1 LAGVTIKVKTV
12 ETCTGAE
19 MRYSFRN
26 VFLLAFVMLALGGC
40 ASSGSLQSD
49 SATLER
55 PVPVDASSSEKAQ
68 KLWQVFE
75 RYRGTPYEYGGTSGN
90 GFDCSGFI
98 LTAYQEGLGKQLP
111 RTTTQMLANGDV
123 VHPGEIRPGDVVF
136 FRIGGKEQHAGIY
149 MGGDRFIHASTSAGV
164 IQSSISG
171 YYWKGRLTEARRFD

>member
-1 LAGVTIKVKTV
+1 
-12 ETCTGAE
+12 
-19 MRYSFRN
+19 
-26 VFLLAFVMLALGGC
+26 
-40 ASSGSLQSD
+40 
-49 SATLER
+49 
-55 PVPVDASSSEKAQ
+55 
-68 KLWQVFE
+68 VFE
-75 RYRGTPYEYGGTSGN
+75 RYRGTPYEYGGTSSN

-98 LTAYQEGLGKQLP
+98 LTAYQEGLGKRLP
-111 RTTTQMLANGDV
+111 RTTAQMLAHGDV